1 MSTPKSVRKGRKDS
15 LSTIDETE
23 SLLRGT
29 GKDNPTLRRLQSHFG
44 TEVNVTKEL
53 MEMGERWRELAYVT
67 CPADGALGF
76 KQVIAYGVHLSG
88 WCFLVFYI
96 MIWPLLF
103 IFWRP

>member
-1 MSTPKSVRKGRKDS
+1 MSTPKSARKGRKDS

-67 CPADGALGF
+67 CPADGAWDSNRLLLMEFIFLGGAF
-76 KQVIAYGVHLSG
+76 
-88 WCFLVFYI
+88 WCFIL
-96 MIWPLLF
+96 
-103 IFWRP
+103 